1 MLKLDM
7 SVRATLLFCLT
18 LVSAGCA
25 HVTKPEEG
33 RNANLITA
41 EEIETV
47 KAANAY
53 ELISKLRGN
62 FLRSRGQNSLLL
74 KQPKEPTVFLD
85 TVEYGT
91 IASLRNIPVSNVAEI
106 RFIEGWDATTKY
118 GAKYVSG
125 VIQINTRL
133 Q

>member
-1 MLKLDM
+1 MLK
-7 SVRATLLFCLT
+7 SGTFIRATLFSCFLL
-18 LVSAGCA
+18 LGAGCA

-33 RNANLITA
+33 RNANIIKA

-85 TVEYGT
+85 TVEFGPIT
-91 IASLRNIPVSNVAEI
+91 SLRNIPVSNIAEI

-118 GAKYVSG
+118 GTNHVSG
-125 VIQINTRL
+125 VIQITTRI